1 MFSER
6 TNWRLTRNRFTQA
19 VDEARARGAS
29 LLDLTASNPTRV
41 GLQYDSDA
49 ILCALGVPQA
59 MDYDP
64 QAKGLISAREAVAR
78 YYCDRFASEG
88 SDRTS
93 AVSTIDPE
101 RIVLTGST
109 SEGYS
114 YVFRLLCNA
123 GDELLVP
130 KPSYPLFEFLADLQ
144 DVKLVPYPLIYDHG
158 WQMDFHSMEKAVTA
172 RTRGVVIVHPNNPTG
187 SYVHTGEQGALN
199 EFCRARGLA
208 LIVDEV
214 FMDYGLEGSGAEAHL
229 SEERDR
235 SAENVAPPKSRACD
249 QGEAFFAH
257 RADRE
262 SVSNARSLRSTGRPK
277 VVPTRAIPHPSFA
290 SNREVLT
297 FTLSGLSKISAL
309 PQMKVAWVVTSGPDE
324 IASAAMAR
332 LEVIADTYLSMN
344 APIQWAV
351 PRLLEQKKDIQQ
363 QLMQRLRANLAE
375 LDRQLAGQSLCQR
388 LRVEGGWYVVLRVP
402 VTRSDEELAIE
413 LVRERLVLVHPGHF
427 YDFPSDGYLVLSLIS
442 PEREFGEGTG
452 RILRQL
458 S

>member
-6 TNWRLTRNRFTQA
+6 TNWRLTQNRFTQA
-19 VDEARARGAS
+19 VDEARARGAK

-41 GLQYDSDA
+41 GLWYDSAA
-49 ILCALGVPQA
+49 ILRALGAPQS

-64 QAKGLISAREAVAR
+64 QAKGLLSAREAVAQ
-78 YYCDRFASEG
+78 YYSERFVSQGSEMS
-88 SDRTS
+88 SDVS
-93 AVSTIDPE
+93 AIDPE
-101 RIVLTGST
+101 RIVLTAST

-158 WQMDFHSMEKAVTA
+158 WQMDFHSMEKVVTA

-187 SYVHTGEQGALN
+187 SYVHSEELTSLN
-199 EFCRARGLA
+199 AFCQDHRLA

-214 FMDYGLEGSGAEAHL
+214 FLDYRLDDGIVETGQPNAA
-229 SEERDR
+229 
-235 SAENVAPPKSRACD
+235 VP
-249 QGEAFFAH
+249 FFAIP
-257 RADRE
+257 RF
-262 SVSNARSLRSTGRPK
+262 SFVSN
-277 VVPTRAIPHPSFA
+277 H
-290 SNREVLT
+290 EVLT

-309 PQMKVAWVVTSGPDE
+309 PQMKVAWVVTSGPDK
-324 IASAAMAR
+324 IANEAMAR

-351 PRLLEQKKDIQQ
+351 PQLLEQRKDIQQ
-363 QLMQRLRANLAE
+363 QLMQRVRANLAE
-375 LDRQLAGQSLCQR
+375 PDRQLAGQSLCQR
-388 LRVEGGWYVVLRVP
+388 LNVEGGWYAVLRVP
-402 VTRSDEELAIE
+402 VTRSDEDLAIE
-413 LVRERLVLVHPGHF
+413 LVRERSVLVHPGHF

-442 PEREFGEGTG
+442 PEQEFAEGVG
-452 RILRQL
+452 RILRHL
-458 S
+458 G